1 MAPEPWNLRLLRA
14 WDRASSRAWVGISSL
29 SPFDQPLRTD
39 TIVSLTTYPARLSTV
54 HRTLISL
61 MAQKQPAPVHL
72 YLSQQNFPDRDENMT
87 RQIRTLVRTA
97 PGRLF
102 VHWVEDDHRSYKKLI
117 PAMTEFAG
125 KIIVTADDDVI
136 YKADWLETLV
146 GAHRTTPHT
155 VVGTRGNSMMFTNR
169 GVLLPYSSWPE
180 APANEPSFQT
190 FLTGRGGI
198 LYPPGSLAEPVTD
211 LSLATTLAPTADD
224 VWFKAAS
231 LRAGFPSLRV
241 SIARDYPASGAAQ
254 NEGLFRTN
262 VDESENDRAISRVFE
277 HFKMQGNSILEM
289 TKSFR
294 EQEDG

>member
-14 WDRASSRAWVGISSL
+14 WDRASSRVRVGISSL
-29 SPFDQPLRTD
+29 SPFNQPLRTD
-39 TIVSLTTYPARLSTV
+39 TIVSLTTYPARIGTV

-61 MAQKQPAPVHL
+61 LAQKNPAPVHL
-72 YLSQQNFPDRDENMT
+72 YLSQRNFPDRGENIT
-87 RQIRTLVRTA
+87 PQIRALVGA
-97 PGRLF
+97 ASDRLF
-102 VHWVEDDHRSYKKLI
+102 VHWVTEDHRSYKKLI
-117 PAMTEFAG
+117 PAVTEFAG
-125 KIIVTADDDVI
+125 KVIVTADDDVI
-136 YKADWLETLV
+136 YKADWLETLA
-146 GAHRTTPHT
+146 GAHRRTPHA
-155 VVGTRGNSMMFTNR
+155 VVGTRGNSMVFTDQ

-180 APANEPSFQT
+180 APANEPSFRT

-211 LSLATTLAPTADD
+211 LSLAARLAPTADD

-241 SIARDYPASGAAQ
+241 PIPRDYPASGATQ

-262 VDESENDRAISRVFE
+262 VDESENDRAIARVFA
-277 HFKMQGNSILEM
+277 HFEIQGTAIVEM
-289 TKSFR
+289 TDLFK